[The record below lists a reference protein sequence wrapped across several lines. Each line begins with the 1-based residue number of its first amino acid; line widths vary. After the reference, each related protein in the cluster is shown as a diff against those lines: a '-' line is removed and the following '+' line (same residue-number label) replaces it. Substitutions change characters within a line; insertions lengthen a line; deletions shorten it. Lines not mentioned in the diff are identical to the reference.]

1 MPNKLLTLPDDVFR
15 KEIFSFFLSFFFL
28 FIYLFYFIFF
38 FWISPTLLD
47 SISFLPLVER
57 QHASGQAGSVVDPE
71 NFGRLTRPGG
81 EMLIATAV
89 ISPKVFLHLL
99 VTFASHIAVNRIG
112 CNKCTFWTR
121 ICTCVTY
128 TTRLNW
134 NIYY

>member
-1 MPNKLLTLPDDVFR
+1 MFFSFFLSFFR
-15 KEIFSFFLSFFFL
+15 SFFSFFLSFFFL